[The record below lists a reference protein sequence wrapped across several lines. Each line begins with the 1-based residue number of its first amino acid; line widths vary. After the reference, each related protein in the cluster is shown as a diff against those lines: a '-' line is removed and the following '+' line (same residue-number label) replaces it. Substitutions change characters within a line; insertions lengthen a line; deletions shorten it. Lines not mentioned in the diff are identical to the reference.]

1 METKAEIKTKTKNE
15 MKEEKISIIIPVYK
29 VEAYLP
35 KCLDSVLQQTYRNLE
50 IILIDDGSPDGCGK
64 ICDEYSKKDARISVI
79 HKENTGVARAR
90 NDGIE
95 AATGAYISF
104 IDSDDWISPRAYEWM
119 YKYIKKYKADCA
131 VGGCVTVKDQNG
143 KLKFPKNTFSY
154 KATCETSEGVIKN
167 LLLNASAMWNRLFRR
182 EIFETLRFPQGRIN
196 DDEVTVLHAYAQCK
210 KIVFVNR
217 PTYFY
222 RIRENSIT
230 TSCFSIRN
238 VDYYY
243 NSLDN
248 EQFIREQLPQLQLC
262 AEFKVVKSL
271 LYCYVNLRKLSDS
284 EEKRKLKKEL
294 KREIQKKRKAALK
307 NPYLGIE
314 YKLLICLLR

>member
-248 EQFIREQLPQLQLC
+248 EQFIREQLPH
-262 AEFKVVKSL
+262 AE
-271 LYCYVNLRKLSDS
+271 
-284 EEKRKLKKEL
+284 
-294 KREIQKKRKAALK
+294 I
-307 NPYLGIE
+307 
-314 YKLLICLLR
+314 